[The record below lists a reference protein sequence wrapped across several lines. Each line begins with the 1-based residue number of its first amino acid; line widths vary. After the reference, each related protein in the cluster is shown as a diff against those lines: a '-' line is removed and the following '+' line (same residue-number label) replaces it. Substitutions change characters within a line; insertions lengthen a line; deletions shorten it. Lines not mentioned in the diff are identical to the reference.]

1 MKILVIDG
9 QGGRIGRQ
17 LCEGICERFPESE
30 LFAVGTNSM
39 ATMSMSKGGAKNVA
53 TGENAV
59 VVNARRADV
68 IIGPVGIVIT
78 DALMGEVSEKMA
90 AAVGRSEALRILI
103 PVAKCSTVIAGTYDM
118 SISDL
123 VADALNKLSEHID
136 SISSIW

>member
-17 LCEGICERFPESE
+17 LCEGICERFPDSE
-30 LFAVGTNSM
+30 LYAVGTNSM
-39 ATMSMSKGGAKNVA
+39 ATMAMSKGGAKNVA

-68 IIGPVGIVIT
+68 IIGPVGIVIA

-90 AAVGRSEALRILI
+90 AAVGSSEALRILI
-103 PVAKCSTVIAGTYDM
+103 PIAKCSTVIAGTYDM
-118 SISDL
+118 SIADL
-123 VADALNKLSEHID
+123 VADALEKLSAHID
-136 SISSIW
+136 SLS